1 MNKLKI
7 KLDYD
12 NAREYLLRLT
22 TKTSPQ
28 SELNKALENYKEKS
42 DRYHN
47 LSKSQLET
55 KSDYPNE
62 FY

>member
-1 MNKLKI
+1 MNKLKT

-22 TKTSPQ
+22 TKTSPK
-28 SELNKALENYKEKS
+28 SELDKALENYKEKS
-42 DRYHN
+42 DRYN
-47 LSKSQLET
+47 QSQLET

>member
-1 MNKLKI
+1 MNKQKI

-42 DRYHN
+42 DRYN
-47 LSKSQLET
+47 QSQLET

>member
-42 DRYHN
+42 DRYN
-47 LSKSQLET
+47 QSQLET